1 MSESLPLNGFDENG
15 QFLPEI
21 RRGRYNRLTI
31 YEVEAAELELIERGG
46 PDSLLLNFAVA
57 LLSVAVSL
65 AATLSTSSIDSD
77 RVFQFFCVV
86 MVLCFILGPFFLL
99 LWWRNRTSVS
109 ACIKAI
115 RDRLPPE
122 WVNENAP

>member
-65 AATLSTSSIDSD
+65 AATLATSSIDSD

-86 MVLCFILGPFFLL
+86 MVLCFILGAPRKTSSRPLL
-99 LWWRNRTSVS
+99 VKLQR
-109 ACIKAI
+109 
-115 RDRLPPE
+115 PE
-122 WVNENAP
+122 SCCCLHR